1 MPLRIKTLEENAFS
15 LLNQINSPDDLHHLS
30 SDELERL
37 AAELREYIIEC
48 VSKTGGH
55 LAPSLGAVDLTVAL
69 YSVFSL
75 SCDKV
80 VWDVGHQAY
89 AHKILTGRREDFKK
103 LRQKDGITGFPCRAE
118 SSYDAFGVGHAS
130 TSISA
135 ALGMAIA
142 RDLSGRGE
150 HIIAVIGDGAMTGGE
165 SFEALDQ
172 AGDLG
177 KNLIVILN
185 DNGRSIDFNV
195 GAMSGYL
202 SRIRIRPEYNRA
214 KKDIKELLS
223 NIPQIGDKVFKTA
236 EFIKEGVK
244 SVIVPGGIFE
254 EMGFKYIGPID
265 GHNIPLMR
273 EVFDDVRQMDG
284 PILVHVRTKK
294 GRGYL
299 PAELAPDTFH
309 GVGPFDL
316 TTGKVKSN
324 PSAPKSYTSVF
335 GDTLVR
341 LGEANEDIVAITAAM
356 PGGTGLKAFSERF
369 PDRFFDVG
377 IAEEHAV
384 TLAAGL
390 AAGGKRPV
398 VAIYSTFAQRAYDQ
412 LMHDVCLQNL
422 PVVLCLDRAGL
433 VGADGATHH
442 GAFDLSY
449 LRHMPNMTIMA
460 PKDENELR
468 LMLFTALMQSDPCA
482 IRYPRGSGLGVSCD
496 GPMTGLEVGK
506 AEIIRESD
514 GGVALLAIGTM
525 VDNAE
530 KAAELLSVDGIDAT
544 VVNMR
549 FEKPLDTE
557 LLMKLSETKKVFVTL
572 EENALMGG
580 FGSAVLEF
588 LADNDIDMRVLR
600 FGLPDRFIGQ
610 GTQTE
615 LREECGLLPA
625 QIAEKIKRFISK

>member
-1 MPLRIKTLEENAFS
+1 
-15 LLNQINSPDDLHHLS
+15 
-30 SDELERL
+30 
-37 AAELREYIIEC
+37 
-48 VSKTGGH
+48 
-55 LAPSLGAVDLTVAL
+55 
-69 YSVFSL
+69 
-75 SCDKV
+75 
-80 VWDVGHQAY
+80 
-89 AHKILTGRREDFKK
+89 
-103 LRQKDGITGFPCRAE
+103 
-118 SSYDAFGVGHAS
+118 
-130 TSISA
+130 
-135 ALGMAIA
+135 
-142 RDLSGRGE
+142 
-150 HIIAVIGDGAMTGGE
+150 
-165 SFEALDQ
+165 
-172 AGDLG
+172 
-177 KNLIVILN
+177 
-185 DNGRSIDFNV
+185 
-195 GAMSGYL
+195 MSGYL